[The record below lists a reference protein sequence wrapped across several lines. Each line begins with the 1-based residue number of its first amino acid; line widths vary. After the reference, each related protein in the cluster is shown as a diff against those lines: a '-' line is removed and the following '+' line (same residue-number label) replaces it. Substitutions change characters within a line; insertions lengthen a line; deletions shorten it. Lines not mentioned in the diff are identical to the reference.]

1 MKQEV
6 LVIDDNFD
14 IRNLISEILKDK
26 NYNVREAAN
35 YDQATFEINK
45 KLPDIA
51 VIDVKLDKGD
61 KDGIDL
67 LKKIKLLSDLVPVIM
82 ISGHANVEMAVE
94 SLKLG
99 AYEFITKPFA
109 PEQLINVIRRGLE
122 NISLKKENSN
132 LENRSFHSFDFIG
145 NNNQITKI
153 KKLVSKLSSAE
164 SRILISGPTGSGKE
178 LLARKI
184 HKSSQRKMV
193 LLLC

>member
-1 MKQEV
+1 MKYEV

-67 LKKIKLLSDLVPVIM
+67 L
-82 ISGHANVEMAVE
+82 
-94 SLKLG
+94 
-99 AYEFITKPFA
+99 
-109 PEQLINVIRRGLE
+109 
-122 NISLKKENSN
+122 
-132 LENRSFHSFDFIG
+132 
-145 NNNQITKI
+145 
-153 KKLVSKLSSAE
+153 
-164 SRILISGPTGSGKE
+164 
-178 LLARKI
+178 
-184 HKSSQRKMV
+184 
-193 LLLC
+193 